1 MDPLSNKPA
10 RIAPFFRG
18 IKQELSLFEEPVVQI
33 VLPVSK
39 LIKLES
45 AVGNILIAICFDP
58 GGIAG
63 YVTGRRKVFPF

>member
-1 MDPLSNKPA
+1 
-10 RIAPFFRG
+10 
-18 IKQELSLFEEPVVQI
+18 VQI

-45 AVGNILIAICFDP
+45 AVGNIMIAICFDA